1 MKEEG
6 NRNRFHISVCR
17 NSLIH
22 TYRSVVGVGGCL
34 RLIER
39 KFEELSIYPGITH
52 AYSIVTFGSNKLMA
66 VSKGRENI
74 EAFVVVDSR

>member
-1 MKEEG
+1 M
-6 NRNRFHISVCR
+6 
-17 NSLIH
+17 
-22 TYRSVVGVGGCL
+22 

-74 EAFVVVDSR
+74 EAFVVVVSR